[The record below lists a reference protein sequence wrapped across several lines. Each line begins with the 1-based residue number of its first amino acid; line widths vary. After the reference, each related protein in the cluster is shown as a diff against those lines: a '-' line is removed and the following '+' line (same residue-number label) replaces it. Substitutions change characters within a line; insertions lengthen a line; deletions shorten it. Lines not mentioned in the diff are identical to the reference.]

1 MRGASLWLDF
11 DDCGVGSVFHVAY
24 DFFAAKL
31 WLAKRRRKLQKD
43 TLWEKKGRLRR
54 VVAFIS
60 GTAINFGY
68 KILQLCAECLSLN
81 V

>member
-43 TLWEKKGRLRR
+43 TSVTIGQMECEFKSCINCVKKIKKTLWRDE
-54 VVAFIS
+54 
-60 GTAINFGY
+60 
-68 KILQLCAECLSLN
+68 
-81 V
+81 